1 MRLACGM
8 FKMASTSET
17 GLQLFAR
24 LIPRPSLVG
33 IDEVL
38 FPDGPNPKDVIEVS
52 GEHSCGKTLLFTQF
66 IMKCILPKEFKTT
79 LIGGLKAGVVL
90 LNTDHHF
97 QMYKLISVMENYLKR
112 VGTFSVSDVEDIVKS
127 SLGRLIMYDIVDS
140 AQLQVTFHAMQT
152 LVSNQP
158 EIGLILLDSVCAF
171 YWQDAMTTGMRKMD
185 LYIKNTIKTMQRSL
199 GDFKGVIMYTRPS
212 YFQSKSS
219 KSDATS
225 SIPATGLSFV
235 NQKIVLRQVFQE
247 NMFCADIE
255 STTGRFTKMYTI
267 NSSGVQWVDPKLK
280 N

>member
-1 MRLACGM
+1 M

-38 FPDGPNPKDVIEVS
+38 FPAGPNPKEVIEVS

-66 IMKCILPKEFKTT
+66 IVKCILPKEFKTT
-79 LIGGLKAGVVL
+79 LIGGLKVGVVL

-97 QMYKLISVMENYLKR
+97 QMYKLISVMENYLR
-112 VGTFSVSDVEDIVKS
+112 HVGAFSVSDVEDIVKS
-127 SLGRLIMYDIVDS
+127 SLSRLVMYDIVDS

-171 YWQDAMTTGMRKMD
+171 YWQDAMTTGKRKMD
-185 LYIKNTIKTMQRSL
+185 LYIKNTIKTMQRCL

-225 SIPATGLSFV
+225 SISVTGLSFV
-235 NQKIVLRQVFQE
+235 NHKIVLRQVVQE
-247 NMFCADIE
+247 NMFCADVE
-255 STTGRFTKMYTI
+255 SATGRFTKMFTI
-267 NSSGVQWVDPKLK
+267 NSSGVQWVDPELK

>member
-1 MRLACGM
+1 M

-66 IMKCILPKEFKTT
+66 IVKCILPREFKATSMM
-79 LIGGLKAGVVL
+79 GLNTGVVL

-97 QMYKLISVMENYLKR
+97 QLYKLISVMENYLKR
-112 VGTFSVSDVEDIVKS
+112 LRTFSVSDVEEIVKS
-127 SLGRLIMYDIVDS
+127 SLSRFVMYNIADIT
-140 AQLQVTFHAMQT
+140 QLQVTFYALQN

-185 LYIKNTIKTMQRSL
+185 LYVKNILKTLQKAL
-199 GDFKGVIMYTRPS
+199 GDFKGVIMYTRPA
-212 YFQSKSS
+212 YFQSKSF
-219 KSDATS
+219 KSEACS
-225 SIPATGLSFV
+225 SVSVVTGLSFV
-235 NQKIVLRQVFQE
+235 NHKIVLRHAFQE
-247 NMFCADIE
+247 NMFCAE
-255 STTGRFTKMYTI
+255 VETAKGRFIKMFTI
-267 NSSGVQWVDPKLK
+267 DTSGIRWVETVNK
-280 N
+280 